1 MNLQAYIT
9 RERLT
14 IGEFAR
20 RIQVRSHTT
29 VHRYKR
35 GEKIPR
41 RDVMRRIYIATGGNV
56 APNDFYD
63 LPEVPAARVERLEAG
78 ARRTTACQDG
88 ACLSEAED
96 REDALERKVYR
107 AGGWRACFRRW
118 FRP

>member
-1 MNLQAYIT
+1 MNLQAYLS

-41 RDVMRRIYIATGGNV
+41 RDVMRRIYIATGGSV

-63 LPEVPAARVERLEAG
+63 LPEVPAERARRAEAG
-78 ARRTTACQDG
+78 ARRAMGCEDSETTPAPG
-88 ACLSEAED
+88 LWARL
-96 REDALERKVYR
+96 RIAL
-107 AGGWRACFRRW
+107 AGWLA
-118 FRP
+118 